1 MASFDFLPP
10 GIVPFA
16 VSREAA
22 AALIGVSASFFDRLV
37 KDGRMPQPRDV
48 DGRVL
53 WDSEEVRA
61 AWRTLPRRGQ
71 RAQANPWDG
80 EKVA

>member
-1 MASFDFLPP
+1 MPNFDYLPP

-22 AALIGVSASFFDRLV
+22 AALLGVSAAFFDRLV
-37 KDGRMPQPRDV
+37 KDGRMPQPREV

-61 AWRTLPRRGQ
+61 AWRAIPRRGA
-71 RAQANPWDG
+71 RAEVNEWDG
-80 EKVA
+80 ATA